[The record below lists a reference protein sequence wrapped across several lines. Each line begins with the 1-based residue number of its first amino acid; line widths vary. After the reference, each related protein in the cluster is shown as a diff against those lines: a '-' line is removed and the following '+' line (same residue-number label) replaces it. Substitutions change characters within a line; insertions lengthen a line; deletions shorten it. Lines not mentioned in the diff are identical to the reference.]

1 VDTMRKPKIY
11 LETTM
16 FNYYFDADR
25 DAHGDTVKLFEEIQ
39 AGKYE
44 AYTSAY
50 VADELNDADEP
61 KRSNML
67 ALITGYNIMVLD
79 ATDKVRNL
87 ADMYV
92 NDGVIPIKHRYDAL
106 HIAIATVNDLDYVFS
121 LNFKH
126 INKIKTKAM
135 TSNVNIREG
144 YKPIIIA
151 SPMEVIE
158 HEKK

>member
-1 VDTMRKPKIY
+1 MRKPKIY

-25 DAHGDTVKLFEEIQ
+25 DAHGDTVKLFEEVR

-44 AYTSAY
+44 AYTSFY
-50 VADELNDADEP
+50 VINELEIAGEP

-67 ALITGYNIMVLD
+67 ALTKEYGVTTLPDNKEVE
-79 ATDKVRNL
+79 RL
-87 ADMYV
+87 AAIYV
-92 NDGVIPIKHRYDAL
+92 KEGIIPSKYLFDAL
-106 HIAIATVNDLDYVFS
+106 HIATATINDLDYVFS

-126 INKIKTKAM
+126 INKIKTKVM

-158 HEKK
+158 NENT